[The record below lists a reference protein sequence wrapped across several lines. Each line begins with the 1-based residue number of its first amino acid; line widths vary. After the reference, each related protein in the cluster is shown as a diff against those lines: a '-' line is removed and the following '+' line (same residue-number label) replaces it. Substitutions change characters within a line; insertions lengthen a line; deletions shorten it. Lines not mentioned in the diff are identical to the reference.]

1 MARSDLVKRVRTI
14 AVVNVQDATMLAEQ
28 IAAALGGRARALVLL
43 RQAVAVLERDE
54 S

>member
-1 MARSDLVKRVRTI
+1 MTRQRTI
-14 AVVNVQDATMLAEQ
+14 ALVSVVDATEMAEQ

-43 RQAVAVLERDE
+43 RQALAVLERDE